1 MITNKILGIKIHQII
16 ALLTSLEICRKSCR
30 TNLCLPTLANVLTLR
45 ILFLTTWKKWNI
57 SLTNLRWFQKRIE
70 NFNKDLKMFEQNSK
84 DYFYFTILYAVYY
97 ALLDNK
103 EDFKFCQSEDKF
115 VEVFGKIFF
124 EELKG
129 KRDTLRLDLN
139 SLTFYMQCQVINDI
153 LMNKKLFLRVY
164 KLWKKFHYLI
174 KKVPQKKNI
183 AQRDLLACVE
193 ERFNGFDI
201 VRKLTENE
209 ENELYRSVSI
219 VYKSV
224 SKIDQIINCYFLY
237 KKNRWKI
244 TWKLVARCPKLITSL
259 RT

>member
-1 MITNKILGIKIHQII
+1 
-16 ALLTSLEICRKSCR
+16 
-30 TNLCLPTLANVLTLR
+30 
-45 ILFLTTWKKWNI
+45 
-57 SLTNLRWFQKRIE
+57 
-70 NFNKDLKMFEQNSK
+70 MFEQNSK
-84 DYFYFTILYAVYY
+84 DYFYFTILYGVYY

-115 VEVFGKIFF
+115 VEVSGKIFF

-129 KRDTLRLDLN
+129 KRETLQLDLT
-139 SLTFYMQCQVINDI
+139 SLTFHMQCHVINDI

-164 KLWKKFHYLI
+164 KLWKKFRYLI
-174 KKVPQKKNI
+174 KKVPLKKSI

-193 ERFNGFDI
+193 ERFNGFNI

-219 VYKSV
+219 IYKSI
-224 SKIDQIINCYFLY
+224 SKTDQIINCYFLY

>member
-1 MITNKILGIKIHQII
+1 MLNLLITNKILVIKIHQII
-16 ALLTSLEICRKSCR
+16 ALLTPIEICRRSCR
-30 TNLCLPTLANVLTLR
+30 TNLCLPILVNVLTLR

-57 SLTNLRWFQKRIE
+57 SLTNLRWFQKRTE

-84 DYFYFTILYAVYY
+84 DYYYFTILCAVYY

-103 EDFKFCQSEDKF
+103 EDSKFCQSEDKF
-115 VEVFGKIFF
+115 VVEIFF

-129 KRDTLRLDLN
+129 KRDTFQLDLN
-139 SLTFYMQCQVINDI
+139 SLTFYMQCHVINDI

-164 KLWKKFHYLI
+164 KLWKKFRYLI

-201 VRKLTENE
+201 TRKLTKNE
-209 ENELYRSVSI
+209 ENKLYRSVSI

-224 SKIDQIINCYFLY
+224 SKIDQIINCYFLC
-237 KKNRWKI
+237 KKNR
-244 TWKLVARCPKLITSL
+244 
-259 RT
+259 